1 MRTLRRVVAL
11 LCLLAAGTANATQT
25 DGSVLRSVGA
35 LNRALAGNAG
45 DEQPFDLTV
54 SVCSLRF
61 APADPTLS
69 VFDDTGAATMMFR
82 PLLETNVAV
91 RAGDRL
97 HVCGRI
103 LRKPRNRRSYPQCD
117 RFEFLGHGPAPSPRD
132 ITAADLASGLHDNRL
147 VRLTGVLRDVFNDE
161 IDPIFTFLTLSSD
174 DRTSLVAIPA
184 VGEDDVSALRRQIG
198 NKAEAVGICTRSTM
212 GGRQQ
217 IGRIVCLAGP
227 EDLHLEKTEPA
238 DLFAA
243 PELDRLEALSPAEIA
258 TCDRHRCRGQVLAL
272 WDNTEKALLRNPLG
286 HVVRVEFATQP
297 SPAVGACVEAV
308 GFAESDM
315 FSLGLTRAV
324 WRPTTPWT
332 KAPDSAIALNGESIN
347 ATTGGRPHFDPLLQ
361 GQLVRLEGRVSSV
374 SSDGRHLVRIY
385 LQDGATLIPVD
396 VSNVRPSPESLL
408 DCRIAVTGICV
419 LDVDNWRPNTAFPQI
434 REIFVVARTADDIRI
449 LATAPWWTPGRFVA
463 VLGILLVSLVGF
475 ALWNRQLKRAVETK
489 GRELEHEIIER
500 IGSDFKVAERTRL
513 AVELHDS
520 LSQTLTGVAMKINAA
535 NRALPANGEV
545 ARAHLDLAARTLA
558 SCRGEL
564 KNCLWDLRNNALEDA
579 DMAAAVRRIV
589 TPHIGDAA
597 LSVRFAALRDR
608 FTEST
613 AHALLRIIRELATN
627 AVRHGRAS
635 HVQIAG
641 VVENQKLMI
650 SVRDN
655 GCGFDVATAPGMELG
670 HFGLEGIR
678 ERLREFDGTL
688 DIESSHEN
696 GTRAVV
702 TFTLPPEDIT

>member
-1 MRTLRRVVAL
+1 MRPLRRVIVL
-11 LCLLAAGTANATQT
+11 LSLLAAGSPGTVHA
-25 DGSVLRSVGA
+25 DGSVLRTVDA
-35 LNRALAGNAG
+35 LNRALNGVENDGQA
-45 DEQPFDLTV
+45 FDLTV

-69 VFDDTGAATMMFR
+69 VYDETGAVTMMFH
-82 PLLETNVAV
+82 PLLKTNIAV

-97 HVCGRI
+97 RVRGQVLH
-103 LRKPRNRRSYPQCD
+103 KPHNRRLRPHCS
-117 RFEFLGHGPAPSPRD
+117 RFEFLGHDQAPSPRD
-132 ITAADLASGLHDNRL
+132 ITATDLTSGLHDNRL
-147 VRLTGVLRDVFNDE
+147 VRLTGTLRDVFNDE
-161 IDPIFTFLTLSSD
+161 IDPNFTFLTLV
-174 DRTSLVAIPA
+174 REGLPVLVAIPA
-184 VGEDDVSALRRQIG
+184 GDQSTVSDIRKRIG
-198 NKAEAVGICTRSTM
+198 TEAEAIGICTRSS
-212 GGRQQ
+212 GGRQHV
-217 IGRIVCLAGP
+217 GRIICLSGP
-227 EDLHLEKTEPA
+227 EDLRLRENIPA
-238 DLFAA
+238 NLFNA
-243 PELDRLEALSPAEIA
+243 PELDELEDLSPAAIA
-258 TCDRHRCRGQVLAL
+258 TRGRHRGRGQVLAL
-272 WDNTEKALLRNPLG
+272 WDKGEKALLRDPLG
-286 HVVRVEFATQP
+286 HVFRVEFATAP
-297 SPAVGACVEAV
+297 APAVGAFVEVA

-315 FSLGLTRAV
+315 FTLGLTRAV
-324 WRPTTPWT
+324 WRPAAPWPT
-332 KAPDSAIALNGESIN
+332 APDPVLALDGESLN
-347 ATTGGRPHFDPLLQ
+347 ATAGGRPHFDPHLQ
-361 GQLVRLEGRVSSV
+361 GQLARLEGRVSSV

-385 LQDGATLIPVD
+385 LQDGTTLIPID
-396 VSNVRPSPESLL
+396 VSNVHPLPENLL
-408 DCRIAVTGICV
+408 DCRIAITGVCV
-419 LDVDNWRPNTAFPQI
+419 LNVDSWRPNTAFPQI
-434 REIFVVARTADDIRI
+434 REIFVVARSADDIRI
-449 LATAPWWTPGRFVA
+449 LATAPWWTPGRFLA

-475 ALWNRQLKRAVETK
+475 ALWNRQLKRAVEAK

-535 NRALPANGEV
+535 NRALPPDGAI
-545 ARAHLDLAARTLA
+545 ARGHLDLAARTLA

-579 DMAAAVRRIV
+579 DMTEAVRRIV
-589 TPHIGDAA
+589 TPHIGDAT

-627 AVRHGRAS
+627 AVRHGHAS

-655 GCGFDVATAPGMELG
+655 GCGFDVPSAPGMELG

-688 DIESSHEN
+688 EIESSPN
-696 GTRAVV
+696 GGTRAVV
-702 TFTLPPEDIT
+702 TLTLPPEGIS